1 MTERFHELRIH
12 YSSREERVSDHSEQ
26 VYAMAEI
33 KRESES
39 EPFAE
44 SMSHTF
50 QFELES
56 QKEKLRQTQTL
67 LKESHDRY
75 LDLFD
80 FSPIALFTLNTYG
93 LIYEMNYAAAELF
106 GIERKLL
113 LNQRFSQYIVQSDT
127 GRWEN
132 VFAEALNSD
141 QKQGCHLNIRRIDGA
156 DFPAYLECIRI
167 ENGHGEISLRVVLID
182 VTKRERADR
191 KLRESEEKYR
201 AIFDG
206 TLDGIMLADENGL
219 IVEYNPEIL
228 GLSGLRN
235 EELRNMHIW
244 ELRPPEKM
252 VQTREI
258 FFQIMH
264 MGMTAT
270 SEFKYKKPNGQ
281 VIRVEARGVK
291 LVIGDKTYLKCVVRD
306 ITERKNT
313 ESELKEYQR
322 LLRQMSTQS
331 IAARE
336 AEMKRIA
343 RELHDELGQTLT
355 ALRMDISLLRIQF
368 SEHEPEMKGMIKD
381 MLMLVDKAIS
391 GVRNVATNLRPP
403 ILDMGIMAAVSWLGN
418 DFSGRTGIKCSVKIS
433 HEMDIL
439 EQLDDAHTL
448 TLFRIVQESL
458 TNIARHAQ
466 ATEVEISFRQCGECV
481 CVSIHDNGVG
491 FDPSE
496 MPAKKSF
503 GLMGMRERALAVQGK
518 VELTS
523 EKGHGTTVM
532 VYMPPYQT
540 NPGRRIDD

>member
-1 MTERFHELRIH
+1 MAARFRSLE
-12 YSSREERVSDHSEQ
+12 SRLLLTGESVSDHPKQ
-26 VYAMAEI
+26 VRAIAELEEY
-33 KRESES
+33 ESGPS
-39 EPFAE
+39 HFAE
-44 SMSHTF
+44 LHRLRG
-50 QFELES
+50 ELVT
-56 QKEKLRQTQTL
+56 QNAKLRQTEAL
-67 LKESHDRY
+67 LEDLHDRY
-75 LDLFD
+75 LNLFD
-80 FSPIALFTLNTYG
+80 FSPVALFTLSPDG

-113 LNQRFSQYIVQSDT
+113 LNQYFNQCVQPLDVA
-127 GRWEN
+127 RWEAL
-132 VFAEALNSD
+132 FEQALNSD
-141 QKQGCHLNIRRIDGA
+141 EKLGCQLHIRRKDGA

-167 ENGHGEISLRVVLID
+167 ENRHGDTSLRVVLFD

-191 KLRESEEKYR
+191 QLQESEQKYR

-206 TLDGIMLADENGL
+206 TLDGIMLADETGL

-228 GLSGLRN
+228 RISGLSDA
-235 EELRNMHIW
+235 ELRRMHVW
-244 ELRPPEKM
+244 GFRPAEKM
-252 VQTREI
+252 LATRNI
-258 FFQIMH
+258 ISQIMS
-264 MGMTAT
+264 MGGSAT

-281 VIRVEARGVK
+281 VIRVEARGVR
-291 LVIGDKTYLKCVVRD
+291 LVIGDKSYLKCVVRD

-313 ESELKEYQR
+313 ENELKEYQR
-322 LLRQMSTQS
+322 LLRQLSSQS

-368 SEHEPEMKGMIKD
+368 AEHEPLMKNMIKD
-381 MLMLVDKAIS
+381 MLMLVDKAIN

-403 ILDMGIMAAVSWLGN
+403 ILDMGIMAAVSWLGK
-418 DFSGRTGIKCSVKIS
+418 DFSVRTGIRCSVNVA
-433 HEMDIL
+433 HEMEIL
-439 EQLDDAHTL
+439 EKLDDIHVL

-458 TNIARHAQ
+458 TNIARHAG
-466 ATEVEISFRQCGECV
+466 ASEVEISFRQCGECV

-503 GLMGMRERALAVQGK
+503 GLMGMRERALALQGK